1 MDADSLRIRPSSRQ
15 GRDLQAGHPCPGT
28 PAPRLRPSWPMGHPP
43 TRTPGEGRPRREAE
57 PWFPGVNRFS
67 HDASG
72 TLQTSLLAPQPLRTP
87 PRAPSHRRLQR
98 AAEPAHRGPAPQG
111 RAVLPSPRP
120 SVGPDAPNTQARWS
134 SPTASPNRAETWA
147 GSPHAQD
154 RTPAPWGRAGRHGAT
169 RVCAAPYPSC
179 RLPRPSPHHCVA
191 IRGAL
196 AAQVDRWGRVNDR
209 STGRRYPQV

>member
-1 MDADSLRIRPSSRQ
+1 MDTDSLRIRPSSRQ

-28 PAPRLRPSWPMGHPP
+28 PAPRLRPSWPMGHPS

-98 AAEPAHRGPAPQG
+98 AAEPTHRGPAPQG
-111 RAVLPSPRP
+111 RAVLPSPVHTWALTPRTRKLAGALPPQVPTEPRHGQGAPTLRTGRQRP
-120 SVGPDAPNTQARWS
+120 GGGLAVTEPRACALPLTQAAGFHAPV
-134 SPTASPNRAETWA
+134 PTTAW
-147 GSPHAQD
+147 
-154 RTPAPWGRAGRHGAT
+154 
-169 RVCAAPYPSC
+169 
-179 RLPRPSPHHCVA
+179 
-191 IRGAL
+191 
-196 AAQVDRWGRVNDR
+196 R
-209 STGRRYPQV
+209 SGES